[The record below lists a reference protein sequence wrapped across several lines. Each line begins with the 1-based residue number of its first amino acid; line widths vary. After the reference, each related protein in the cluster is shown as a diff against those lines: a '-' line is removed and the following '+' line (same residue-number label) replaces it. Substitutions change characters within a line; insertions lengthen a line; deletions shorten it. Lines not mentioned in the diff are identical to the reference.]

1 MDLYDGR
8 IGTVGVYRA
17 RTPNCSASTPGA
29 LPFLRTDLPGYQH
42 CRHSRRAGERVRRG
56 LIEAPERI

>member
-1 MDLYDGR
+1 MTAGSEQCAS
-8 IGTVGVYRA
+8 IGLGMLNR
-17 RTPNCSASTPGA
+17 SASTPGA

-56 LIEAPERI
+56 LIEALERI